1 MAEVTAFSPL
11 QIGDLNVANRVW
23 MSPMTRS
30 RGKVPN
36 DIVSKYYQQRSL
48 QQDNSGA
55 GLIVT
60 EGVLIEDIGTE
71 YGSVPGIFSEEQIS
85 GWKKVVDEVHKS
97 NSVIFAQLWHV
108 GRISHSLLSLNNAQ
122 PVGPSAIRAPKGNF
136 RQLEGAEYEVPRALT
151 TPEVSGYA
159 KLFGDA
165 ARNSKRAGF
174 DGVEIHGANGYLINQ
189 FMNRASNNR
198 EDEYGVQN
206 FENRARFTLE
216 VLEQVVAGFGNESRV
231 GIRFSPITT
240 VLGLIAEEDAVDFY
254 TYLLG
259 QIAERFPKLA
269 YVTIL
274 GDFAGQNDVD
284 VKTFRDAY
292 KGKTLTGSVNFD
304 FAKTE
309 EYLKKGYL
317 DAVHI
322 GRPFIANP
330 DLVRRW
336 NNKLKLSDV
345 DWSNIY
351 SSGEQGYTDYQRH
364 E

>member
-1 MAEVTAFSPL
+1 MAEVTAFSPI
-11 QIGDLNVANRVW
+11 QVGDLTVANRVW

-30 RGKVPN
+30 RGKIPN
-36 DIVSKYYQQRSL
+36 DTFSKYYQQRSL

-71 YGSVPGIFSEEQIS
+71 YGSVPGIYSDEQIN
-85 GWKKVVDEVHKS
+85 GWRKVVDDVHKN
-97 NSVIFAQLWHV
+97 NSLIFAQLWHV
-108 GRISHSLLSLNNAQ
+108 GRISHSLLSHNNAQ
-122 PVGPSAIRAPKGNF
+122 PVGPSAIKAPGGKF
-136 RQLEGAEYEVPRALT
+136 RQLGGAEYEEPRALT
-151 TPEVSGYA
+151 TSEVSDYA
-159 KLFGDA
+159 KLFGEA
-165 ARNSKRAGF
+165 ARNSKKAGF

-198 EDEYGVQN
+198 EDEYGIQN

-216 VLEQVVAGFGNESRV
+216 VLEQVIAGFGNESRV

-240 VLGLIAEEDAVDFY
+240 ALGLVVEDDAVEFY
-254 TYLLG
+254 SYLLK
-259 QIAERFPKLA
+259 QIAERFPNLA

-274 GDFAGQNDVD
+274 GDFTGQNDID
-284 VKTFRDAY
+284 VKTFREAY

-304 FAKTE
+304 FEKTE

-317 DAVHI
+317 DAVHV
-322 GRPFIANP
+322 GRPFISNP
-330 DLVRRW
+330 DLVKRW
-336 NNKLKLSDV
+336 NNKYKLSDV
-345 DWSNIY
+345 NWSTVY
-351 SSGEQGYTDYQRH
+351 SSGEQGYTDYERH